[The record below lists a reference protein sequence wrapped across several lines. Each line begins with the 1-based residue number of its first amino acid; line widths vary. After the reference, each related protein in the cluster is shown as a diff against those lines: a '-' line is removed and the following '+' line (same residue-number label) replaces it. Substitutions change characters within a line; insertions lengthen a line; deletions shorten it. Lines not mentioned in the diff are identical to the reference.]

1 MLVMCGAIFS
11 HIEGWTFL
19 ESVYFVVVTIS
30 TVGFGD
36 FCAGKPDD
44 VFFYV
49 NQVYF
54 AFCVLRYFRP
64 GPMTAGIIYLPRIL
78 NYYYY

>member
-36 FCAGKPDD
+36 FCAG
-44 VFFYV
+44 
-49 NQVYF
+49 
-54 AFCVLRYFRP
+54 RP
-64 GPMTAGIIYLPRIL
+64 TDIITEILPHDKEFVEDGDEL
-78 NYYYY
+78 